1 MNRKVKKFISSGAIA
16 LCLVTSGGINSF
28 ASEISEYNES
38 KVILEEALENP
49 TEENL
54 VLEDGKVY
62 KDGEEIAGVTYTSEL
77 VGVDVEGDEELI
89 SLGLL
94 DKDYKEQMLN
104 SETRGSENIAARGSK
119 NITARG
125 SKNISVWYEH
135 PYTFETKVT
144 FKLNFI
150 KTMGTTTIK
159 SKVTAGYISSTKSKK
174 LKVAITSTGK
184 MKNTSP
190 FKTTFGKISSGSYV
204 TKGNTSASSFKS
216 THRDTSGKYK
226 NITPTTA
233 KVKAKFNHLLEGTSQ
248 VGFGIDATITV

>member
-1 MNRKVKKFISSGAIA
+1 MNRKAKRIMSSVAIA
-16 LCLVTSGGINSF
+16 LCLVTSVGINSF

-38 KVILEEALENP
+38 KVILEEALKNP
-49 TEENL
+49 TEDNL
-54 VLEDGKVY
+54 VLDDGKVY

-77 VGVDVEGDEELI
+77 VGVNVEGDEELI

-94 DKDYKEQMLN
+94 DKDYKEQILN
-104 SETRGSENIAARGSK
+104 SKE
-119 NITARG
+119 RG

-135 PYTFETKVT
+135 PYTFETKIT
-144 FKLNFI
+144 FKLNFL

-174 LKVAITSTGK
+174 LKVAITSTGQ

-190 FKTTFGKISSGSYV
+190 FKTTLGNASSGSYV
-204 TKGNTSASSFKS
+204 TKGNTSVSSFKS
-216 THRDTSGKYK
+216 THKDTSGRYTS
-226 NITPTTA
+226 ITPTTT
-233 KVKAKFNHLLEGTSQ
+233 KVKAKFNHLLNGNSQ